1 MVMESD
7 YPPIDRLEPREP
19 TVEDLTNIC
28 REFNRLGVR
37 YLVVGGFAMRVAGFA
52 RQTMDLDIIVA
63 ADKEN
68 EGPACQALEI
78 LPDQASRELQPGDLE
93 QYTVLRIADEVVV
106 DLMKSAGGI
115 GYPEAAT
122 EAVVHQV
129 DGVSIPFASPR
140 LLWRMKFVTH
150 REKDVLDPAFLRR
163 WFAARGELP
172 PSLGSWP
179 WSVIGENTDVRHRT
193 SAQRKE

>member
-1 MVMESD
+1 MVMEND

-68 EGPACQALEI
+68 EALAYQALEI
-78 LPDQASRELQPGDLE
+78 LPDQASRELRPGDLE

-115 GYPEAAT
+115 GYPEAAK

-140 LLWRMKFVTH
+140 LLWRMKFATH
-150 REKDVLDPAFLRR
+150 REKDLLDLAFLRM
-163 WFAARGELP
+163 WFEARGELP
-172 PSLGSWP
+172 PSL
-179 WSVIGENTDVRHRT
+179 
-193 SAQRKE
+193 